1 MAKPRCPLCSRR
13 LARRSCPALGQPIC
27 SVCCGTKRRTRI
39 ACPPDCA
46 YLESSSAH
54 PPAVVQ
60 RRRER
65 DGGFL
70 AALLHDLTEP
80 QQRLAVMLLKYLGG
94 HRPATVGLVDA
105 HVEQAAL
112 ALAQTYETADRG
124 IVYEHTA
131 GTAAAQR
138 LAGEMKQIVET
149 ARGNEVRLSDHAIA
163 GVLRRMEIGARKARS
178 ALDGNGGERAYLL
191 LLRRF
196 QPSADAGSDEAPDTG
211 AAGPSGGSGG
221 LVVPPW

>member
-1 MAKPRCPLCSRR
+1 MAKPSCPLCSRR
-13 LARRSCPALGQPIC
+13 RARRFCPALGQPIC

-39 ACPPDCA
+39 ACPPDCV
-46 YLESSSAH
+46 YLESASAH

-80 QQRLAVMLLKYLGG
+80 QQRLAVMLLEYLGG
-94 HRPATVGLVDA
+94 NRPATVGLVDA

-138 LAGEMKQIVET
+138 LAGEMKQLVET
-149 ARGNEVRLSDHAIA
+149 ARGNEVRLSDHATA
-163 GVLRRMEIGARKARS
+163 GVLRRMETGARQARN
-178 ALDGNGGERAYLL
+178 ALDDNDGDRAYLS

-196 QPSADAGSDEAPDTG
+196 RTSSAAGSDRAPDAG
-211 AAGPSGGSGG
+211 AAEPSGGSGG
-221 LVVPPW
+221 LVLPPW

>member
-1 MAKPRCPLCSRR
+1 M
-13 LARRSCPALGQPIC
+13 
-27 SVCCGTKRRTRI
+27 
-39 ACPPDCA
+39 

-70 AALLHDLTEP
+70 VALLHDLTEP
-80 QQRLAVMLLKYLGG
+80 QQRLAVMLLKHLGG
-94 HRPATVGLVDA
+94 HGPATVGLVDS

-163 GVLRRMEIGARKARS
+163 GVLRRMETGARQARS
-178 ALDGNGGERAYLL
+178 ALDGNGGERAYLSL
-191 LLRRF
+191 LGRFF
-196 QPSADAGSDEAPDTG
+196 QPSADVGSDKAPDTG